1 MAMYGQGYGQGYGGY
16 NSPVPDQLAMYRQP
30 YVQGGGYQQGYP
42 QGQNMPHSIPQN
54 EPMTWVQGEAGAK
67 AYIVAPG
74 NTAVLWDSE
83 AEVIYIKSANAAGMP
98 YMRVFDYRER
108 TGATAAPS
116 AAFQNSNDYVTRG
129 EFEALTARINELS
142 ALGREKKDGEQA
154 I

>member
-1 MAMYGQGYGQGYGGY
+1 MAMYGQGYGHGYGGY
-16 NSPVPDQLAMYRQP
+16 QPPVPDQLSMYRQP
-30 YVQGGGYQQGYP
+30 YVQNGGYQQGYQQA
-42 QGQNMPHSIPQN
+42 QGEARMLPQN

-108 TGATAAPS
+108 TGAPAAPS
-116 AAFQNSNDYVTRG
+116 AAIQSGNEYVTRG
-129 EFEALTARINELS
+129 EFEALAARLN
-142 ALGREKKDGEQA
+142 ALLAKEGHDGEQA